1 MKKDDKNIISS
12 YLEYLDT
19 NNLYRWGMCQKLPPN
34 SFQQVKKLSKC
45 DERSMKDYDENSN
58 KGSILEVDI
67 VYVKNLFNLHKDLP
81 FLPERNKIKKF
92 NKLVCNIHD
101 K

>member
-1 MKKDDKNIISS
+1 
-12 YLEYLDT
+12 
-19 NNLYRWGMCQKLPPN
+19 
-34 SFQQVKKLSKC
+34 
-45 DERSMKDYDENSN
+45 MKDYDENSN